1 MTRVLGP
8 LLLALTVV
16 LAPAALAHSDLVET
30 TPAQGAVVAEAPE
43 SISLQFNEEPLDSLI
58 DVVITN
64 AAGDVV
70 AMDAAEASGTEVLVP
85 WPGALGPGEYTVAY
99 RVVSADGHPVTGT
112 FTFTFT
118 GTASTDTATVID
130 EAAAAEVL
138 ADVEQPR
145 SNLPLIIGVVGV
157 VVVVIALLAVRR
169 RARR

>member
-1 MTRVLGP
+1 MTRFVGP
-8 LLLALTVV
+8 LLLAL
-16 LAPAALAHSDLVET
+16 AALLATPAHAHSDLVET
-30 TPAQGAVVAEAPE
+30 TPAQGDVITEAPE
-43 SISLQFNEEPLDSLI
+43 SISLQFNEEPLDSLV

-64 AAGDVV
+64 AAGDIV

-85 WPGALGPGEYTVAY
+85 WPGSLGPGDYTVAY

-112 FTFTFT
+112 FTFTYT
-118 GTASTDTATVID
+118 GAASTDAAPMID

-138 ADVEQPR
+138 ADVEPTG
-145 SNLPLIIGVVGV
+145 SNLPLIIGVAVV